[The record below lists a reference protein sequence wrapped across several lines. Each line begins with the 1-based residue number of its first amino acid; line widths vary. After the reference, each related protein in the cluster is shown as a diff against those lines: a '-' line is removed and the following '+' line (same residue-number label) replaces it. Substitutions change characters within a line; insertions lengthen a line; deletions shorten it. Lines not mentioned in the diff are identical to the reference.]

1 MKGMRLAVAIC
12 VLSAV
17 TAVAANAQDAPAHKY
32 VGVLKCKTCHNSEA
46 KGAQYTKWTKM
57 KHASAFTDL
66 ASDSA
71 KAVAKAKGIADP
83 QKDAAC
89 LKCHVTGYGEP
100 AANFAET
107 YKAEDGVTC
116 ESCHGAGSDYM
127 KMAVMKAVRAG
138 TTKGAD
144 VGLVSKPNADTCKK
158 CHNADSPTM
167 KAFDFSADSTKI
179 AHPYP
184 KN

>member
-1 MKGMRLAVAIC
+1 MKALRIA
-12 VLSAV
+12 LSV
-17 TAVAANAQDAPAHKY
+17 GLLCAVAAVAFAQDAPPAHKY
-32 VGVLKCKTCHNSEA
+32 VGVLKCKTCHNSAA
-46 KGAQYTKWTKM
+46 KGAQYTVWTKM
-57 KHASAFTDL
+57 KHATAYTDL

-100 AANFAET
+100 KENFAET
-107 YKAEDGVTC
+107 FKMEDGVQC

-138 TTKGAD
+138 TSKGED
-144 VGLVSKPNADTCKK
+144 VGLVSKPNADVCKK
-158 CHNADSPTM
+158 CHNSDSPTM